1 MEIQGDVREL
11 CLIQTGYHKE
21 NYLATICFF
30 RQETLSSQQIC
41 IHCLFVC
48 DAEYFTWIFLK
59 VKLRNSN
66 PNRIT

>member
-1 MEIQGDVREL
+1 MEIQGDVGEL

-21 NYLATICFF
+21 NYLAATCFF

-41 IHCLFVC
+41 AHCLCVG
-48 DAEYFTWIFLK
+48 DAEYFTWIFLR